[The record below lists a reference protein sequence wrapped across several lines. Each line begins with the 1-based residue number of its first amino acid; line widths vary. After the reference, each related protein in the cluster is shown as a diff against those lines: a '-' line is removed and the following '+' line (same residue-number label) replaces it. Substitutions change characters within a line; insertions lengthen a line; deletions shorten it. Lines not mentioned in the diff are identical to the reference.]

1 MDVTGITALA
11 TQMSQTR
18 QVSDAQISVLKKAMD
33 IEAQGAM
40 QLIQTA
46 SQTAPSASYNSPSHL
61 GNNVNTF
68 A

>member
-11 TQMSQTR
+11 TQMAQTR

-46 SQTAPSASYNSPSHL
+46 SQVVPSYNSPSHL

>member
-1 MDVTGITALA
+1 MDITGITSLA

-18 QVSDAQISVLKKAMD
+18 QVSDAQLAVLKKAMD
-33 IEAQGAM
+33 IEAQSAM

-46 SQTAPSASYNSPSHL
+46 SQAAPSYNSPSHL
-61 GNNVNTF
+61 GNSVNTF

>member
-1 MDVTGITALA
+1 MDVTGITSLA
-11 TQMSQTR
+11 TQMSQTS
-18 QVSDAQISVLKKAMD
+18 QVNEAQLAVLKKAMD
-33 IEAQGAM
+33 IEAQGAA

-46 SQTAPSASYNSPSHL
+46 SQVVPSYNNPSHL